1 MGVSVAGEEQSTDS
15 RLYMRSLRYHPRM
28 TSATHPRPIRPLP
41 EILINQI
48 AAGEVVERPA
58 SVVKELVENA
68 IDAGASRVDIDLEEG
83 GVRLIRIRDNGS
95 GIAPEQLPLAV
106 SRHATSKI
114 ADLDDLESVA
124 TLGFRGEA
132 LPSIASVS
140 RFTLCS
146 RRAHDEH
153 GSALQIEGGKIGEVT
168 PRAHAPG
175 TTVEVRELFYNVPAR
190 RKFLR
195 AERTELGH
203 IEEWLRSLA
212 LARPDVELRV
222 SHNGKA
228 SRRYKPG
235 DLYSDA
241 RLAETLGEDFAN
253 QAVRV
258 DHSGAGLRLHGWI
271 AQPHY
276 SRASADQQYLYVNGR
291 SVRDRSV
298 AHAVKMAY
306 GDVLYHGRQPAY
318 VLFLE
323 LDPTRVDVNVHP
335 AKHEVRFRD
344 SRLVHDFVY
353 RTLKDALADTRAGM
367 SAQEIGA
374 GPAHPVDA
382 AAVPTASSA
391 GASGFGLVRGAAPGS
406 GGGGGGFSGWRPQQ
420 PLGLQVA
427 DAPAAYAAL
436 YVAPAGVE
444 RAAALPP
451 MPSENGLP
459 VTSADAGVPPLG
471 YAIAQLH
478 GIYILAEN
486 AEGLIVVDM
495 HAAHERIGY
504 ERLKN
509 AHDGIGLQSQP
520 LLVPITLAVG
530 EREADTAESE
540 AETLAVLGFE
550 VTRAGPGS
558 LHVRSIPAL
567 LAHAEPEGLLRD
579 VLTDLREHGQSRRV
593 ASARDELL
601 STMACHGA
609 VRANRRLT
617 VPEMNALLR
626 DMEITERSGQCNHG
640 RPTWARFSLAEIDRW
655 FLRGR

>member
-1 MGVSVAGEEQSTDS
+1 MS
-15 RLYMRSLRYHPRM
+15 
-28 TSATHPRPIRPLP
+28 IRQLP

-68 IDAGASRVDIDLEEG
+68 LDAGATRVDIDLEEG
-83 GVRLIRIRDNGS
+83 GVRLIRIRDDGG
-95 GIAPEQLPLAV
+95 GIAPEELPLAV

-114 ADLDDLESVA
+114 ASLDDLEAVA

-140 RFTLCS
+140 RFTLAS
-146 RRAHDEH
+146 RRPGDAH
-153 GSALQIEGGKIGEVT
+153 GSALQIEGGKLGEVT

-222 SHNGKA
+222 SHNGKP

-235 DLYSDA
+235 DLYSDT
-241 RLAETLGEDFAN
+241 RLGETLGEDFAA
-253 QAVRV
+253 QALRV

-276 SRASADQQYLYVNGR
+276 SRASTDQQYLYVNGR

-306 GDVLYHGRQPAY
+306 GDVLFHGRQPAY

-344 SRLVHDFVY
+344 SRLIHDFVY
-353 RTLKDALADTRAGM
+353 RTLKEALAETRAGM
-367 SAQEIGA
+367 T
-374 GPAHPVDA
+374 V
-382 AAVPTASSA
+382 TA
-391 GASGFGLVRGAAPGS
+391 GAADAHALPGTAAGSAAGYGTSGGGYAL
-406 GGGGGGFSGWRPQQ
+406 GGGGGGGGSSMAGQWRPQQ
-420 PLGLQVA
+420 SPLGLQVA
-427 DAPAAYAAL
+427 DAPSAYAAL
-436 YVAPAGVE
+436 YATPADGVS
-444 RAAALPP
+444 AALPP
-451 MPSENGLP
+451 MPSYNGLP
-459 VTSADAGVPPLG
+459 TTAADSGVPPLG
-471 YAIAQLH
+471 YAVAQLH

-504 ERLKN
+504 ERLKT
-509 AHDGIGLQSQP
+509 AHDGMGLHAQP

-530 EREADTAESE
+530 ERDADTAERE
-540 AETLAVLGFE
+540 ADTLVALGFE
-550 VTRAGPGS
+550 ITRSGPGS

-567 LAHAEPEGLLRD
+567 LANAEPEGLLRD
-579 VLTDLREHGQSRRV
+579 VLTDLREHGQSRRI

>member
-1 MGVSVAGEEQSTDS
+1 M
-15 RLYMRSLRYHPRM
+15 
-28 TSATHPRPIRPLP
+28 SAPGPRPIRPLP

-140 RFTLCS
+140 RFTLSS

-374 GPAHPVDA
+374 GPVHAVDA
-382 AAVPTASSA
+382 AAAPMASSA
-391 GASGFGLVRGAAPGS
+391 GASGFGLARGPAPGAGS

-436 YVAPAGVE
+436 YAAPAGAE
-444 RAAALPP
+444 RGAALPP
-451 MPSENGLP
+451 MPTENGLP

-540 AETLAVLGFE
+540 AETLAALGFE

>member
-1 MGVSVAGEEQSTDS
+1 
-15 RLYMRSLRYHPRM
+15 M

-140 RFTLCS
+140 RFTLSS

-367 SAQEIGA
+367 SVQDIGA
-374 GPAHPVDA
+374 GSAHPVDA
-382 AAVPTASSA
+382 GAAPMLSSA
-391 GASGFGLVRGAAPGS
+391 GASGFGLVRGAAPGAGS
-406 GGGGGGFSGWRPQQ
+406 SGGGGGFSGWRPQQ

-436 YVAPAGVE
+436 YAAPAGAE
-444 RAAALPP
+444 RGAALPP
-451 MPSENGLP
+451 MPTENGLP

-540 AETLAVLGFE
+540 AETLAALGFE

>member
-1 MGVSVAGEEQSTDS
+1 MNS
-15 RLYMRSLRYHPRM
+15 
-28 TSATHPRPIRPLP
+28 IRPLP

-68 IDAGASRVDIDLEEG
+68 LDAGATRVDIDLEEG
-83 GVRLIRIRDNGS
+83 GVRLIRIRDNGG
-95 GIAPEQLPLAV
+95 GIAAEQLPLAV

-114 ADLDDLESVA
+114 ASLDDLESVA

-140 RFTLCS
+140 RFTLAS
-146 RRAHDEH
+146 RRPDDEH
-153 GSALQIEGGKIGEVT
+153 GAALQIEGGKVGDVA

-222 SHNGKA
+222 SHNGKP

-241 RLAETLGEDFAN
+241 RLGETLGEDFAR
-253 QAVRV
+253 QALRV
-258 DHSGAGLRLHGWI
+258 DHSAAGLRLHGWI
-271 AQPHY
+271 AQPQY
-276 SRASADQQYLYVNGR
+276 SRSSTDQQYLYVNGR
-291 SVRDRSV
+291 SVRDRSIS
-298 AHAVKMAY
+298 HAVKMGY
-306 GDVLYHGRQPAY
+306 GDVLFHGRHPAY

-344 SRLVHDFVY
+344 ARLIHDFVY
-353 RTLKDALADTRAGM
+353 RTLKDALAETRAGLEPAAIGQPAPFEPAA
-367 SAQEIGA
+367 SAAQATG
-374 GPAHPVDA
+374 GY
-382 AAVPTASSA
+382 
-391 GASGFGLVRGAAPGS
+391 
-406 GGGGGGFSGWRPQQ
+406 GGGYVLSRPGGSVGSSGNWQARQS
-420 PLGLQVA
+420 PLGLPVA
-427 DAPAAYAAL
+427 EAPSAYAAL
-436 YVAPAGVE
+436 YSAPAGGQVQSQMD
-444 RAAALPP
+444 AGPALPA
-451 MPSENGLP
+451 
-459 VTSADAGVPPLG
+459 TSSDSGVPPLG

-509 AHDGIGLQSQP
+509 AHDGIGLHAQP

-530 EREADTAESE
+530 EREADTAEQE
-540 AETLAVLGFE
+540 AATLAALGFE
-550 VTRAGPGS
+550 ITRSGPGS

-567 LAHAEPEGLLRD
+567 LANAEPEALLRD
-579 VLTDLREHGQSRRV
+579 VLSDLREHGQSRRI
-593 ASARDELL
+593 ATARDELL

>member
-1 MGVSVAGEEQSTDS
+1 M
-15 RLYMRSLRYHPRM
+15 
-28 TSATHPRPIRPLP
+28 SAPGPRPIRPLP

-140 RFTLCS
+140 RFTLSS

-374 GPAHPVDA
+374 GPVHPVDA
-382 AAVPTASSA
+382 AAAPMASSA
-391 GASGFGLVRGAAPGS
+391 GASGFGLARGPTPGAGS

-436 YVAPAGVE
+436 YAAPAGAE
-444 RAAALPP
+444 RGAALPP
-451 MPSENGLP
+451 MPTENGLP

-540 AETLAVLGFE
+540 ADTLAALGFE

>member
-1 MGVSVAGEEQSTDS
+1 M
-15 RLYMRSLRYHPRM
+15 
-28 TSATHPRPIRPLP
+28 SAPGPRPIRPLP

-140 RFTLCS
+140 RFTLAS

-235 DLYSDA
+235 DLYSDT

-374 GPAHPVDA
+374 GAAQPVDA
-382 AAVPTASSA
+382 TAMPMASSA
-391 GASGFGLVRGAAPGS
+391 GASGFGLVRGPAPGAGS

-436 YVAPAGVE
+436 YAAPAGAE
-444 RAAALPP
+444 RGAALPP
-451 MPSENGLP
+451 MPTENGLP

-530 EREADTAESE
+530 EREADIAESE
-540 AETLAVLGFE
+540 AETLAALGFE

-617 VPEMNALLR
+617 LPEMNALLR

>member
-1 MGVSVAGEEQSTDS
+1 M
-15 RLYMRSLRYHPRM
+15 
-28 TSATHPRPIRPLP
+28 SAPGPRPIRPLP

-140 RFTLCS
+140 RFTLSS

-353 RTLKDALADTRAGM
+353 RTLKDALADTRAGT
-367 SAQEIGA
+367 SVQEIGA
-374 GPAHPVDA
+374 GPLHPVDA
-382 AAVPTASSA
+382 AAAPMASSA
-391 GASGFGLVRGAAPGS
+391 GASGFGLVRGPAPGAGP

-436 YVAPAGVE
+436 YATPSGAE
-444 RAAALPP
+444 RGAALPP
-451 MPSENGLP
+451 MPTENGLP

-540 AETLAVLGFE
+540 AGTLAALGFE

>member
-1 MGVSVAGEEQSTDS
+1 
-15 RLYMRSLRYHPRM
+15 M

-406 GGGGGGFSGWRPQQ
+406 GGGGGGFSGWRPQP

-436 YVAPAGVE
+436 YAAPAGVE

-540 AETLAVLGFE
+540 AETLAALGFE

>member
-1 MGVSVAGEEQSTDS
+1 M
-15 RLYMRSLRYHPRM
+15 
-28 TSATHPRPIRPLP
+28 SAPGPRPIRPLP

-132 LPSIASVS
+132 LPSIASLS
-140 RFTLCS
+140 RFTLAS

-153 GSALQIEGGKIGEVT
+153 PSALQIEGGKIGEVT

-235 DLYSDA
+235 DLYSDT

-374 GPAHPVDA
+374 GAAQPVDA
-382 AAVPTASSA
+382 TAMPMASSA
-391 GASGFGLVRGAAPGS
+391 GASGFGLVRGPAPGAGS

-436 YVAPAGVE
+436 YAAPAGAE
-444 RAAALPP
+444 RGAALPP
-451 MPSENGLP
+451 MPTENGLP

-540 AETLAVLGFE
+540 AETLAALGFE

-617 VPEMNALLR
+617 LPEMNALLR